1 MSVCELYEGFWD
13 AWEKFSM
20 KKEEGREQASTQ
32 TSFYDYT
39 SKQDY
44 SPDNNL
50 KRCKQA
56 PHNKVLKMPEKMY
69 LESFIKVWWHN
80 GVGEL

>member
-1 MSVCELYEGFWD
+1 MRKVFYEKG
-13 AWEKFSM
+13 
-20 KKEEGREQASTQ
+20 GRQRAASTQ

-56 PHNKVLKMPEKMY
+56 PHNKVLKKPEKMY
-69 LESFIKVWWHN
+69 VESFIKV
-80 GVGEL
+80 